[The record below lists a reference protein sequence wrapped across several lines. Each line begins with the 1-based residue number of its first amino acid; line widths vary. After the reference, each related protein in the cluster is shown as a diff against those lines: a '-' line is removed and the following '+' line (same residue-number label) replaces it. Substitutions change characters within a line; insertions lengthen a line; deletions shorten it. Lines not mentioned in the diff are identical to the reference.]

1 MLTIENFINGEFVSA
16 KSYLQ
21 SFNPA
26 TGEAHALVPD
36 SSAEDVEKAV
46 SAAEVAFERYAL
58 AHMLRLFFRVVS
70 YAPRFIFYNVL
81 FRLEA
86 ATRGVLCKKVFLE
99 ISQNSQENICAR
111 VSF

>member
-36 SSAEDVEKAV
+36 SSAENVEKAV
-46 SAAEVAFERYAL
+46 SAAEVAFKRYAL

-81 FRLEA
+81 FCFVIFKSAFMR
-86 ATRGVLCKKVFLE
+86 
-99 ISQNSQENICAR
+99 
-111 VSF
+111 

>member
-1 MLTIENFINGEFVSA
+1 MLNIENFINGKFVST

-46 SAAEVAFERYAL
+46 IAAEVAFERYSL
-58 AHMLRLFFRVVS
+58 VQMQLRVVV
-70 YAPRFIFYNVL
+70 I
-81 FRLEA
+81 
-86 ATRGVLCKKVFLE
+86 
-99 ISQNSQENICAR
+99 
-111 VSF
+111 

>member
-1 MLTIENFINGEFVSA
+1 MLNIENFINGEFVST

-46 SAAEVAFERYAL
+46 SAAEVAFERYSL
-58 AHMLRLFFRVVS
+58 VQMQLRLFFRVVVIIWT
-70 YAPRFIFYNVL
+70 IFHFLY
-81 FRLEA
+81 
-86 ATRGVLCKKVFLE
+86 KKIESTHLMKT
-99 ISQNSQENICAR
+99 N
-111 VSF
+111 